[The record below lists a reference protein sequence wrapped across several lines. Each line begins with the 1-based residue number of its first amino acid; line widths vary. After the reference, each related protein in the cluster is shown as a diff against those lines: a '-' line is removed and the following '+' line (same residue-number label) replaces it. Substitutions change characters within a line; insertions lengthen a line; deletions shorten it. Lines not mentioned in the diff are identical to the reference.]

1 MTLHLKVV
9 AKRDSS
15 RDRSLAWSRMSEA
28 AKTADE
34 PGALEIVGSN
44 PTGPT
49 TITVLELD
57 SR

>member
-49 TITVLELD
+49 TSMGI
-57 SR
+57 

>member
-44 PTGPT
+44 PTGPMNLVRS
-49 TITVLELD
+49 ILCA
-57 SR
+57 